1 MYDLCIRNPKRGNQY
16 QKSSKFCEFH
26 ADQKFGDTMETVDL
40 RPITRSFKR
49 KIPPTVTSS
58 EGCKDEKKV
67 DRFYERT
74 AGMFYA
80 FRPCGIRLSHWEMY
94 TAESLSNV
102 FLFLIDLFGQ
112 YPNVD
117 QISGIVYDRAC
128 DLHPFLKR
136 LSKEG
141 NETASQFKLL
151 THIVDIFHAEKHTQ
165 AKCTLSSD
173 QCKYHPHLPKFNHLR
188 DMNTEIAEQSF
199 SRINPFKFITRRM
212 SYCKWLI
219 FLKFLDNDFN
229 IRKSAKIGWTEH

>member
-1 MYDLCIRNPKRGNQY
+1 MRYQVITLGNV
-16 QKSSKFCEFH
+16 H
-26 ADQKFGDTMETVDL
+26 
-40 RPITRSFKR
+40 R
-49 KIPPTVTSS
+49 
-58 EGCKDEKKV
+58 
-67 DRFYERT
+67 
-74 AGMFYA
+74 
-80 FRPCGIRLSHWEMY
+80 
-94 TAESLSNV
+94 ESLSNV

-212 SYCKWLI
+212 SYCKRLI

-229 IRKSAKIGWTEH
+229 IRKSAKIG